1 MAFAG
6 EPKKSRLIRLIFLEG
21 PQPEGTLS
29 SWGKPSLR
37 PQGARVFAR
46 LPCPREEGAL
56 EKESDR
62 GRNRR
67 QRSMSRAD
75 YAKVGDRS
83 GHLRARGIDS
93 VQRMIGGAGTTDDLC
108 VVADSGLK

>member
-1 MAFAG
+1 
-6 EPKKSRLIRLIFLEG
+6 
-21 PQPEGTLS
+21 
-29 SWGKPSLR
+29 
-37 PQGARVFAR
+37 
-46 LPCPREEGAL
+46 
-56 EKESDR
+56 
-62 GRNRR
+62 
-67 QRSMSRAD
+67 MSRAD